1 MKLIY
6 KVTLRLALV
15 IMPVLLVW
23 AIAFYFTMVH
33 QVNDETDDSLD
44 DYAEMIARRV
54 INGDE
59 LPTPGDGSN
68 NTYSIE
74 LLPATEHHDDSEIY
88 DDREV
93 YLHWK
98 QENEPARM
106 LTKIFHDNDG
116 AVYKLTVSTPTFER
130 DDIIR
135 ALLIHIATIY
145 AILLCIIM
153 VVTVLVFKISM
164 RPLYSLL
171 KWLDGYRPGNGIA
184 GFPDEESVV
193 EFKKLTR
200 AARDTIERA
209 ESHLERQ
216 KQFIGNASHE
226 LQTPL
231 AVLGNRIEWMMDNT
245 TLSEDQFAELSKM
258 RQSIHR
264 LVRLNRTLLLLSKI
278 DSGHFL
284 DRVDVDIV
292 PIIEN
297 ELEVYNEIFA
307 DKELVCNVRMPQRF
321 VVQMDEMLA
330 TTMVGNLIK
339 NAFVHSTAGGV
350 VEITLSRDELTV
362 SNNGDE
368 ALDKARL
375 FDRFY
380 TGGKTGS
387 TGLGLALVKSIV
399 GSYGFGLEYAF
410 KENRHSFKI
419 RLSDK
424 R

>member
-6 KVTLRLALV
+6 KVTIRLAVV
-15 IMPVLLVW
+15 IMPVLLLW

-54 INGDE
+54 IGGDE

-74 LLPATEHHDDSEIY
+74 LLPATGFYNDSETY
-88 DDREV
+88 EDREV

-98 QENEPARM
+98 QENEPART

-116 AVYKLTVSTPTFER
+116 TAYKLVVSTPTFER

-145 AILLCIIM
+145 AILLCIILA
-153 VVTVLVFKISM
+153 VTVIVFKISM
-164 RPLYSLL
+164 KPLYSLL
-171 KWLDGYRPGNGIA
+171 KWLDGYRPGNGVA

-193 EFKKLTR
+193 EFKKLTK
-200 AARDTIERA
+200 AARETIERA
-209 ESHLERQ
+209 ENHLERQ

-231 AVLGNRIEWMMDNT
+231 AVLGNRIEWLMDNT
-245 TLSEDQFAELSKM
+245 VLTEEQFTELSKM

-264 LVRLNRTLLLLSKI
+264 LTRLNRTLLLLSKI

-284 DRVDVDIV
+284 DRTDVDIV
-292 PIIEN
+292 AIIEN
-297 ELEVYNEIFA
+297 ELEVYKEIFA
-307 DKELVCNVRMPQRF
+307 GKEIVCNVRLPKSH
-321 VVQMDEMLA
+321 VVSMDEMLA
-330 TTMVGNLIK
+330 TTMVTNLLK
-339 NAFVHSTAGGV
+339 NAFVHSPGGGV
-350 VEITLSRDELTV
+350 VEVAISRGLLSV
-362 SNNGDE
+362 SNSGDE
-368 ALDKARL
+368 ALDKKRV

-380 TGGKTGS
+380 TSGKTGS
-387 TGLGLALVKSIV
+387 TGLGLALVKSITDY
-399 GSYGFGLEYAF
+399 YGFALEYGF
-410 KENRHSFKI
+410 KRDRHSFKI
-419 RLSDK
+419 K
-424 R
+424 IGN

>member
-6 KVTLRLALV
+6 KVTQRLALV
-15 IMPVLLVW
+15 IMPVLLLW
-23 AIAFYFTMVH
+23 ATAFYFTMVH

-54 INGDE
+54 ISGDE
-59 LPTPGDGSN
+59 LPTPGDNSN

-74 LLPATEHHDDSEIY
+74 LLPATEHHDDSETY
-88 DDREV
+88 EDREV

-116 AVYKLTVSTPTFER
+116 TAYKLTVSTPTFER

-153 VVTVLVFKISM
+153 AVMVIVFKISM
-164 RPLYSLL
+164 KPLYSLL

-184 GFPDEESVV
+184 GFPNEESVV

-200 AARDTIERA
+200 AARETIERA
-209 ESHLERQ
+209 ENHLERQ

-245 TLSEDQFAELSKM
+245 TLAEEQFAELSKM

-284 DRVDVDIV
+284 DRSNVDIV

-297 ELEVYNEIFA
+297 ELEVYKEIFA
-307 DKELVCNVRMPQRF
+307 EKGLICNVKAQKSF

-339 NAFVHSTAGGV
+339 NAFVHSPSGGTIDIAISHG
-350 VEITLSRDELTV
+350 ELSI
-362 SNNGDE
+362 SNNGSE

-380 TGGKTGS
+380 TSGKTGS
-387 TGLGLALVKSIV
+387 TGLGLALVKSIA
-399 GSYGFGLEYAF
+399 GYYGFGLEYDF
-410 KENRHSFKI
+410 KENKHNFKI
-419 RLSDK
+419 RY
-424 R
+424 RI

>member
-6 KVTLRLALV
+6 KVTFRLAVV
-15 IMPVLLVW
+15 IMPVLLLW
-23 AIAFYFTMVH
+23 ATVFYFTMVH

-44 DYAEMIARRV
+44 DYAEMIARRIV
-54 INGDE
+54 NGDE

-74 LLPATEHHDDSEIY
+74 LLPATKHYYDSKRYE
-88 DDREV
+88 DREV

-98 QENEPARM
+98 QENEPARV
-106 LTKIFHDNDG
+106 LTKIFHDTDG
-116 AVYKLTVSTPTFER
+116 TAYKLTVSTPTFER

-135 ALLIHIATIY
+135 ALLIHIVTIY
-145 AILLCIIM
+145 AILLCTIL
-153 VVTVLVFKISM
+153 VVTIAVFKISM
-164 RPLYSLL
+164 KPLYSLL
-171 KWLDGYRPGNGIA
+171 KWLDGYRPGNGIT

-200 AARDTIERA
+200 AARETIERA
-209 ESHLERQ
+209 ENHLERQ

-231 AVLGNRIEWMMDNT
+231 AVLGNRIEWMMDTT
-245 TLSEDQFAELSKM
+245 TLTEEQFAELSKM
-258 RQSIHR
+258 RQSIRR

-284 DRVDVDIV
+284 DKTAVDIV

-297 ELEVYNEIFA
+297 ELELYKEIFA
-307 DKELVCNVRMPQRF
+307 EKELVCTVKTPKSF

-339 NAFVHSTAGGV
+339 NAFVHSPSGGT
-350 VEITLSRDELTV
+350 IDISISHKELAI
-362 SNNGDE
+362 SNNGNE

-380 TGGKTGS
+380 TSGKSGS
-387 TGLGLALVKSIV
+387 TGLGLALVKSIT
-399 GSYGFGLEYAF
+399 GYYNFGLQYHF
-410 KENRHSFKI
+410 SSNRHSFAVKF
-419 RLSDK
+419 
-424 R
+424 

>member
-1 MKLIY
+1 MKLIHR
-6 KVTLRLALV
+6 VTLRLALV
-15 IMPVLLVW
+15 IMPVLLLW
-23 AIAFYFTMVH
+23 ATAFYFTMVH

-54 INGDE
+54 ISGDE
-59 LPTPGDGSN
+59 LPTPGDNSN

-74 LLPATEHHDDSEIY
+74 LLPATEHHDDAETY
-88 DDREV
+88 EDRDI

-106 LTKIFHDNDG
+106 LTKIFHDNEG
-116 AVYKLTVSTPTFER
+116 TAYKLTVSTPTFER

-145 AILLCIIM
+145 VILLCIIL
-153 VVTVLVFKISM
+153 VVTVIVFKISIK
-164 RPLYSLL
+164 PLYSLL
-171 KWLDGYRPGNGIA
+171 KWLDNYRPGSGIA

-200 AARDTIERA
+200 AARETIERA
-209 ESHLERQ
+209 ENHLERQ

-245 TLSEDQFAELSKM
+245 QLTEEQFGELSKM

-284 DRVDVDIV
+284 DKGDVDIV

-307 DKELVCNVRMPQRF
+307 EKNIKCNVKTPQNF
-321 VVQMDEMLA
+321 IVQMDEMLA
-330 TTMVGNLIK
+330 TTMLTNLIK
-339 NAFVHSTAGGV
+339 NSFIHSTAGGTV
-350 VEITLSRDELTV
+350 DISLTRSELKI
-362 SNNGDE
+362 SNNGNE
-368 ALDKARL
+368 ALDATRL

-380 TGGKTGS
+380 TSGKSGS
-387 TGLGLALVKSIV
+387 TGLGLALVKSIA
-399 GSYGFGLEYAF
+399 GYYNFGLEYTF
-410 KENRHSFKI
+410 KENKHSFTI
-419 RLSDK
+419 RL
-424 R
+424 RQ

>member
-6 KVTLRLALV
+6 KVTFRLAIV
-15 IMPVLLVW
+15 IMPVLLLW
-23 AIAFYFTMVH
+23 ATVFYFTMVH

-54 INGDE
+54 VAGEE
-59 LPTPGDGSN
+59 LPTPGDGTN

-74 LLPATEHHDDSEIY
+74 LLPATQLY
-88 DDREV
+88 DEYESYEDREV
-93 YLHWK
+93 YLYWK
-98 QENEPARM
+98 NETEPARV
-106 LTKIFHDNDG
+106 LTKVFHDTDG
-116 AVYKLTVSTPTFER
+116 TAYRLVVSTPTFER

-145 AILLCIIM
+145 VVLLCIILL
-153 VVTVLVFKISM
+153 VTVLVFRFSM

-171 KWLDGYRPGNGIA
+171 RWLDGYRPGNGIA
-184 GFPDEESVV
+184 GFPNEESVV

-200 AARDTIERA
+200 AARETIERA
-209 ESHLERQ
+209 ENHLERQ

-231 AVLGNRIEWMMDNT
+231 AVLGNRIEWMMDST
-245 TLSEDQFAELSKM
+245 SLTEEQFTELSKM

-278 DSGHFL
+278 DCGHFL
-284 DRVDVDIV
+284 DRSDVDIV
-292 PIIEN
+292 PVIEN
-297 ELEVYNEIFA
+297 ELDVYKEIFA
-307 DKELVCNVRMPQRF
+307 SKELVCNVKVPRSF
-321 VVQMDEMLA
+321 IVQMDEMLA
-330 TTMVGNLIK
+330 STMVTNLIK
-339 NAFVHSTAGGV
+339 NAFVHSSVGGA
-350 VEITLSRDELTV
+350 IDIAISRGELTV

-380 TGGKTGS
+380 TSGKTGS
-387 TGLGLALVKSIV
+387 TGLGLALVKSIA
-399 GSYGFGLEYAF
+399 GYYNFGLRYSF
-410 KENRHSFKI
+410 SGRRHSFVIK
-419 RLSDK
+419 LK
-424 R
+424 GE